1 MTALLPTRRSALVL
15 TGAALLAHPFRAAAS
30 AGGSPRIAV
39 MELDIA
45 EAMLALGTPPI
56 AMAEADRF
64 RALFTASSLPASCA
78 ELGASWEPN
87 LERLQELA
95 PGRILA
101 SRDREML
108 VPLLER
114 IAPVTLIEPDD
125 AGGRYRR
132 GVDLMRQVG
141 AELGRAEA
149 AHEVIEA
156 AERRLD
162 ALRDRLTRLD
172 IPPVFL
178 VSLVDGGTHLELYGA
193 GCLLDDAL
201 VRLGLR
207 NANPLAMPSYGWV
220 IAGIEHLADRP
231 NATVLVLDF
240 GAPTRRTLAQLERSP
255 LWRSLPP
262 VAGGRMRLVEA
273 ASVWGG
279 VPTLAAFAGRI
290 ATALDPSSGT
300 GNAG

>member
-1 MTALLPTRRSALVL
+1 
-15 TGAALLAHPFRAAAS
+15 
-30 AGGSPRIAV
+30 

-64 RALFTASSLPASCA
+64 RALFTASPLPASCA

-87 LERLQELA
+87 LERLQGLA
-95 PGRILA
+95 PDRILA

-125 AGGRYRR
+125 TAGRYRR
-132 GVDLMRQVG
+132 SVDLMRLVG
-141 AELGRAEA
+141 AKLGRAQA

-162 ALRDRLTRLD
+162 FLRDRLAGLD
-172 IPPVFL
+172 IQPVFL
-178 VSLVDGGTHLELYGA
+178 ISLVDGGTHLELYGA

-201 VRLGLR
+201 GRLGLR
-207 NANPLAMPSYGWV
+207 NASPLAMPSYGWF
-220 IAGIEHLADRP
+220 ITGIEHLADRP
-231 NATVLVLDF
+231 DAAVLVLDF
-240 GAPTRRTLAQLERSP
+240 GAPTRRTLAQLARSP
-255 LWRSLPP
+255 LWQSLPP
-262 VAGGRMRLVEA
+262 VAGGRVRLVEA

-290 ATALDPSSGT
+290 AAELDPSM
-300 GNAG
+300 GNGDAG

>member
-1 MTALLPTRRSALVL
+1 MTGGITRRAALA
-15 TGAALLAHPFRAAAS
+15 TAGAALLVSARRAAAS
-30 AGGSPRIAV
+30 AGGATRIAV

-56 AMAEADRF
+56 AMAEVGRF
-64 RALFTASSLPASCA
+64 RALFTASPLPASCA

-95 PGRILA
+95 PARILT

-125 AGGRYRR
+125 ANGRYRR
-132 GVDLMRQVG
+132 GVDLMRLVG
-141 AELGRAEA
+141 SELGRAEA
-149 AHEVIEA
+149 THEVIKV

-162 ALRDRLTRLD
+162 VLRDRLARLD

-178 VSLVDGGTHLELYGA
+178 VSLVDGGGHLELYGA

-207 NANPLAMPSYGWV
+207 NASPMAMPSYGWI

-231 NATVLVLDF
+231 DAAVLVLDF
-240 GAPTRRTLAQLERSP
+240 GASTRRTLAQLAGSP
-255 LWRSLPP
+255 LWQSLPP
-262 VAGGRMRLVEA
+262 VAGGRVRLVKA

-290 ATALDPSSGT
+290 AAALDPSIDT